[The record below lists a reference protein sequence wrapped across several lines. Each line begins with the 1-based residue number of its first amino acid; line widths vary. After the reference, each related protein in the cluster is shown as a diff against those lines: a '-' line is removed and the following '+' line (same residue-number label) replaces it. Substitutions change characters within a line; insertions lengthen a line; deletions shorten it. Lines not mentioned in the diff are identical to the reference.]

1 MQISGCLLLPKVLR
15 GTTGPRPNH
24 EVDETWLHPL
34 LSFSPPTCP
43 PVPTRLTH
51 HSGSSRC
58 FPGGSC
64 YFLLPKPSLT
74 ISFSC
79 LKNDQWLPQRNQ
91 AIKTRPS
98 SFPSKSYCQ
107 LLPPMFYC
115 KWIVRLALFIHTPF
129 PCYYSFCL
137 SWPPPL
143 ISIYGNLSPVPP
155 PSAFPDHPGLSP
167 TPHAYPHGALA
178 TCCFVL

>member
-1 MQISGCLLLPKVLR
+1 MQICGCLLLPKVLR

-43 PVPTRLTH
+43 PVPTLLTH

-58 FPGGSC
+58 FPGAHAISCCQSPLWLYHFPAWKMISGS
-64 YFLLPKPSLT
+64 PRGTKQS
-74 ISFSC
+74 
-79 LKNDQWLPQRNQ
+79 
-91 AIKTRPS
+91 RPS

-137 SWPPPL
+137 NWPPPL
-143 ISIYGNLSPVPP
+143 ISIYGNLSPVPL